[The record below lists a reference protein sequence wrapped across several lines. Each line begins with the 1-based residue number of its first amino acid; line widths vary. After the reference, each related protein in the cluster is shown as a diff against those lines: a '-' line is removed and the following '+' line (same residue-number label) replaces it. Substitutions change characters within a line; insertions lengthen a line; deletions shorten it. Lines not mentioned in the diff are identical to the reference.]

1 LLSYTN
7 LSTSGVDISWTL
19 TDYEYGV
26 SIVAD
31 TAETSLNATWQ
42 LAVNTTLPNSSGA
55 RGKRSEGLT
64 NMLAIAAMA
73 GLLILAN

>member
-31 TAETSLNATWQ
+31 TTETSLNATWQ

-55 RGKRSEGLT
+55 GGKRLEGLT